1 VATHSA
7 TASVGSPA
15 PDFSLD
21 DVDGHTVHLA
31 DELTHGPVVVVFL
44 RGFA

>member
-1 VATHSA
+1 MATHSA
-7 TASVGSPA
+7 TAAVGQPA

-21 DVDGHTVHLA
+21 DADGATFHLA
-31 DELTHGPVVVVFL
+31 DELAHGPVVVVFL

>member
-1 VATHSA
+1 MVTHSA

-21 DVDGHTVHLA
+21 DADGRTVHLA
-31 DELTHGPVVVVFL
+31 DELAHGPVVVVFL